1 MSAQRTKVL
10 VGVDGSAHSDHA
22 IDWAADEAA
31 RFGKTLNL
39 VHVVETATLDLPGRT
54 TDGIS
59 EALVQAATRTLQD
72 GRARALKRQPELT
85 VETMV
90 VHERNVPAGL
100 RQYAGDAAETVVGYR
115 GRGGFAG
122 LLLGSTALRLAG
134 HYPGPVT
141 VVRDHHHDPDHDQNH
156 DAAGDIVAGIDLAED
171 PGPVLDHAFAAAA
184 ARGVRL
190 RVLHARH
197 PAPPTAAPG
206 VDLQITANTLHEQL
220 TTALA
225 PWRSR
230 HPDVK
235 VVEDLVIG
243 HPVEMLALA
252 SAGAGL
258 LVVGSR
264 GRSFPLGSVSHGV
277 IHHARCPIAVVRP
290 YE

>member
-1 MSAQRTKVL
+1 MSIQRTTVL
-10 VGVDGSAHSDHA
+10 AGIDGSPASDRA
-22 IDWAADEAA
+22 VTWAADEAA

-59 EALVQAATRTLQD
+59 EALTRAATRILQD
-72 GRARALKRQPELT
+72 GRDRALRQQPELT

-100 RQYAGDAAETVVGYR
+100 RQYAGDATEVVVGHR

-141 VVRDHHHDPDHDQNH
+141 VVRDQTEK
-156 DAAGDIVAGIDLAED
+156 AADEIVVGLDLAQD
-171 PGPVLDHAFAAAA
+171 AGAVLDHAFAAAA
-184 ARGVRL
+184 ARKARL
-190 RVLHARH
+190 RVLHAWQ
-197 PAPPTAAPG
+197 PAPPAVESG
-206 VDLQITANTLHEQL
+206 VDLQITADTLREHL
-220 TTALA
+220 TAALA
-225 PWRSR
+225 PWRSE
-230 HPDVK
+230 HPGVE
-235 VVEDLVIG
+235 VVEEVVIG
-243 HPVEMLALA
+243 HPVEVLGLA

-258 LVVGSR
+258 VVVGSR

-277 IHHARCPIAVVRP
+277 IHHARCPITVVRP
-290 YE
+290 REGS

>member
-1 MSAQRTKVL
+1 MSAQRTRIL
-10 VGVDGSAHSDHA
+10 VGIDGSPASDHA
-22 IDWAADEAA
+22 VTWAADEAA
-31 RFGKTLNL
+31 RFGKALAL

-59 EALVQAATRTLQD
+59 ESLAQAATRILQD
-72 GRARALKRQPELT
+72 GRDRVLKQQPGLT
-85 VETMV
+85 VETMA

-100 RQYAGDAAETVVGYR
+100 RQYAGDATEVVVGYR

-141 VVRDHHHDPDHDQNH
+141 VVRDQDE
-156 DAAGDIVAGIDLAED
+156 DAAGEIVVGMDLAED
-171 PGPVLDHAFAAAA
+171 PGTALDHAFAAAA
-184 ARGVRL
+184 ARDVRL
-190 RVLHARH
+190 RVLHAAH
-197 PAPPTAAPG
+197 PAPLAAASGVAPQFTAG
-206 VDLQITANTLHEQL
+206 TLREYLTA
-220 TTALA
+220 ALA

-235 VVEDLVIG
+235 VVEDVVIG
-243 HPVEMLALA
+243 HPVEALALA

-258 LVVGSR
+258 VVVGSR
-264 GRSFPLGSVSHGV
+264 GRTFPLGSVSHGV
-277 IHHARCPIAVVRP
+277 IHHARCPVAVVRP

>member
-1 MSAQRTKVL
+1 MSTRRTTVL
-10 VGVDGSAHSDHA
+10 AGIDGSPASDHA
-22 IDWAADEAA
+22 IDWAADEAT
-31 RFGKTLNL
+31 RFGKVLSL
-39 VHVVETATLDLPGRT
+39 VHVVETATLDVPGRT

-59 EALVQAATRTLQD
+59 EELVRAATRILQD
-72 GRARALKRQPELT
+72 GRARALQRRPELT

-90 VHERNVPAGL
+90 VHERSVPAGL
-100 RQYAGDAAETVVGYR
+100 RQYAGDAVEVVVGHR

-134 HYPGPVT
+134 HYPGPVI
-141 VVRDHHHDPDHDQNH
+141 VVRDQAA
-156 DAAGDIVAGIDLAED
+156 DAAGEIVVGLDLAED
-171 PGPVLDHAFAAAA
+171 PEAVLDYAFAAAA
-184 ARGVRL
+184 ARDARL
-190 RVLHARH
+190 RVLHAWH
-197 PAPPTAAPG
+197 PAPLAVESG
-206 VDLQITANTLHEQL
+206 VDLQITANTLREHL
-220 TTALA
+220 AAALA

-235 VVEDLVIG
+235 VAEEVVIG

-258 LVVGSR
+258 VVVGSR

-277 IHHARCPIAVVRP
+277 VHHARCPVAVVRP